1 MFVLTLILL
10 IVFAVLAV
18 LSRFRQRPSSYRIDD
33 AADYLRQ
40 VRAEKAG
47 LPLDEDMLKRVP
59 GDFIPAKDTY
69 LGPGSGFIGAA
80 SGGRM
85 PGLAYFGRPS
95 LAEIDGQNRASD
107 VKSR

>member
-1 MFVLTLILL
+1 MTVLTLILL
-10 IVFAVLAV
+10 IVFAIFAV
-18 LSRFRQRPSSYRIDD
+18 LSRLRQRPSSYRIDD

-47 LPLDEDMLKRVP
+47 LVFDDNAVKRVP

-69 LGPGSGFIGAA
+69 LGAGSGFIGTA
-80 SGGRM
+80 SGGRL

-95 LAEIDGQNRASD
+95 LVEIDGQNQPSD
-107 VKSR
+107 SQI